1 MAAISRM
8 RVGSPST
15 RKVSASA
22 WAVSADS
29 GGATGAGSAAADSGA
44 GLRTGA
50 GGWGAG
56 EQSMSSVT
64 YEQLFIYY
72 TECRLTRTPS
82 LSTMW
87 GWQ

>member
-29 GGATGAGSAAADSGA
+29 GGAIGAGTRGGGQWPPRLA
-44 GLRTGA
+44 GPRA
-50 GGWGAG
+50 GCGAG
-56 EQSMSSVT
+56 EPSMSSVT

-72 TECRLTRTPS
+72 TNEN
-82 LSTMW
+82 
-87 GWQ
+87 